1 MKLKRFLPTSL
12 LWRTVL
18 IVALPMVLLQ
28 VVIASLIVERQYDGV
43 TRQMTEGVG
52 SELRYVIEQVEE
64 AKSFPEA
71 RAVVLRASRTLAFP
85 ISLRKDAELP
95 PNVDPAFFD
104 VIGRAVEDTLRSR
117 IDRPL
122 FVAINRAYKFV
133 DTRTLTRYG
142 VLRAE
147 LPRRRLVASNPH
159 LTLTWS
165 AGAALALMAVALAYL
180 RNQVRPVEEL
190 AKAAEAFGKG
200 QSVPLKIA
208 GAQEV
213 RQAATAF
220 LDARDRVERHIE
232 QRTRMLSGV
241 SHDLRT
247 PLTRMKLALAMMEET
262 DEIEEMQAD
271 IREMEHM
278 LDEFLA
284 YARGDQGESF
294 AETDVAE
301 LSRQVVQEARRRG
314 GEISFQETVETP
326 GETSLN
332 IRPLAVKRCLHN
344 LLGNA
349 LTYGGKASLT
359 LVVGRRSI
367 DFIVEDD
374 GPGIPEDKREEAFRP
389 FFRLDEARNQN
400 KSAGVGLGLALALD
414 TVRGHGG
421 DLTLDDSEALGG
433 LRAQVRL
440 PR

>member
-1 MKLKRFLPTSL
+1 MRLKRFLPTSL

-18 IVALPMVLLQ
+18 IVVLPMVLLQ
-28 VVIASLIVERQYDGV
+28 LVVASLIVDRQYDGV

-64 AKSFPEA
+64 AKSVAEA
-71 RAVVLRASRTLAFP
+71 RAVVVRASRILAFP

-104 VIGRAVEDTLRSR
+104 VIGRAVEDTLRER
-117 IDRPL
+117 IGRRM

-133 DTRTLTRYG
+133 DVRSDTRYG
-142 VLRAE
+142 VIRAE

-165 AGAALALMAVALAYL
+165 AGAALGLMAVALAYL

-190 AKAAEAFGKG
+190 AKVAEAFGKG
-200 QSVPLKIA
+200 QNVPLKIA

-247 PLTRMKLALAMMEET
+247 PLTRMKLALEMMDES
-262 DEIEEMQAD
+262 DEIGEIQAD

-284 YARGDQGESF
+284 YARGDQAESF
-294 AETDVAE
+294 VETDVAE
-301 LSRQVVQEARRRG
+301 LAQTVAVEARRRG
-314 GEISFQETVETP
+314 AEVTLQETVETP
-326 GETSLN
+326 GETLLN
-332 IRPLAVKRCLHN
+332 IRPLAIKRCLHN

-349 LTYGGKASLT
+349 LTYGEKASLT
-359 LVVGRRSI
+359 VVVGRRHI

-374 GPGIPEDKREEAFRP
+374 GPGIPPEQREEAFRP
-389 FFRLDEARNQN
+389 FYRLDEARNQN
-400 KSAGVGLGLALALD
+400 RVAGVGLGLALALD

-421 DLTLDDSEALGG
+421 DLTLGDSEALGG
-433 LRAQVRL
+433 LKAVVRL